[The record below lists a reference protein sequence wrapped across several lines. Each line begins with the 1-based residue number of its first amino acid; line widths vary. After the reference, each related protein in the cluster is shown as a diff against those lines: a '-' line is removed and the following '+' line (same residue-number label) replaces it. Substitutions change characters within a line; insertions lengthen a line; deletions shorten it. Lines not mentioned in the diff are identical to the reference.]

1 MYCRKCGQELKTG
14 AKFCTKCGAFAA
26 EIPSG
31 QAPSVKQNP
40 PVQQEGQRISLQKPS
55 VLQGQAP
62 AAPQP
67 GQSPAQQQ
75 SQTPQGQTSPVQRPG
90 QTPQGQGF
98 AQRQNQM
105 PQGQAPYAPQPGQ
118 VPPVPPRQMPPQP
131 GQMPPQGPSGGQP
144 PTKSKKGLVIGLI
157 CAAIL
162 IAAIAAAVAIVFY
175 FKNNE
180 ESSTEEDR
188 NRIEERDARDTEKS
202 VKEEEIPTE
211 EPSETETQ
219 EDTETPVVAAETETV
234 SEEDRPEK
242 PKKHT
247 YQIVAADVTWTE
259 AFAAAQ
265 NIPGGYL
272 VNINSEKEWNRII
285 KKIEQENMEGYVFWV
300 GATRRG
306 NSRDYMW
313 VDKTGNTVGES
324 MNNNDHWLAGEPS
337 FFDSESNMEERYVDL
352 FYSSTEERWVCND
365 TPDDLISL
373 IPSYAGKV
381 AYIVEIENE

>member
-55 VLQGQAP
+55 VSQGQAP

-75 SQTPQGQTSPVQRPG
+75 S

-118 VPPVPPRQMPPQP
+118 VPPVPPRQMPPQ
-131 GQMPPQGPSGGQP
+131 GPSGGQP
-144 PTKSKKGLVIGLI
+144 PKKSKKGLVIGLI

-313 VDKTGNTVGES
+313 VDKTGDRKSV
-324 MNNNDHWLAGEPS
+324 
-337 FFDSESNMEERYVDL
+337 V
-352 FYSSTEERWVCND
+352 
-365 TPDDLISL
+365 
-373 IPSYAGKV
+373 
-381 AYIVEIENE
+381 